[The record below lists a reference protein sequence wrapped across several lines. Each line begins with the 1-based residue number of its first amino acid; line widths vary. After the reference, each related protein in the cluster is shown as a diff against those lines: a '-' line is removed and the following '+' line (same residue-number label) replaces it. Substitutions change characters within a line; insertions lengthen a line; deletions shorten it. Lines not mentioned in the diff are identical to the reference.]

1 MMMAR
6 NRQPRKPAESAVE
19 MAIAAVEDSPR
30 PSPLDQDMSAV
41 DPHPTCLDL
50 TLPGKPDK
58 RHAAET
64 GAGSWQSK
72 KAVRKPKKMP
82 PSSPR

>member
-1 MMMAR
+1 MTTSS
-6 NRQPRKPAESAVE
+6 PRAKKSMRTVVE
-19 MAIAAVEDSPR
+19 MAIAAVENSPL

-41 DPHPTCLDL
+41 DPDPTCLDL

>member
-1 MMMAR
+1 MTW
-6 NRQPRKPAESAVE
+6 NQQPRKPVESAVDL
-19 MAIAAVEDSPR
+19 AVAALDGNPS

-41 DPHPTCLDL
+41 GPYPTSLDL